1 MAFKKGESG
10 NPEGRP
16 KGTPNKTSI
25 EIKQTLNDILSGEIE
40 TLPERLNQLSD
51 KDRLD
56 IVIKLLPY
64 ILPKQKELEITNDIT
79 KMNLPDYMKK
89 DLINI
94 PIIHWVGN
102 NDDQHCKQQ

>member
-1 MAFKKGESG
+1 MARNQTTFKPGEG
-10 NPEGRP
+10 GRP
-16 KGTPNKTSI
+16 KGAQNKTGMQVK
-25 EIKQTLNDILSGEIE
+25 EILNEILSDEIE
-40 TLPERLNQLSD
+40 AMPERLNQLSD

-64 ILPKQKELEITNDIT
+64 ILPKQKEFEITNDIT

-94 PIIHWVGN
+94 PIIHWVKN
-102 NDDQHCKQQ
+102 YDESL

>member
-16 KGTPNKTSI
+16 KGTPNKTST
-25 EIKQTLNDILSGEIE
+25 EIKQTLNDILCGEIE
-40 TLPERLNQLSD
+40 AIPERLTQLSD

-79 KMNLPDYMKK
+79 QMNLPDYMKK
-89 DLINI
+89 DLNI
-94 PIIHWVGN
+94 PIIHWVKN
-102 NDDQHCKQQ
+102 YDDQH

>member
-1 MAFKKGESG
+1 MAFKKGISG

-16 KGTPNKTSI
+16 KGTPNKTST
-25 EIKQTLNDILSGEIE
+25 EIKQTLNDILCNEIE
-40 TLPERLNQLSD
+40 AIPERLNQLSD

-64 ILPKQKELEITNDIT
+64 ILPKQKEMEITNDIT
-79 KMNLPDYMKK
+79 KMNLPDYMKR

-94 PIIHWVGN
+94 PVIEWVKN
-102 NDDQHCKQQ
+102 YDDTH

>member
-16 KGTPNKTSI
+16 KGTPNKTST
-25 EIKQTLNDILSGEIE
+25 EIKQTLNDILCNEIE
-40 TLPERLNQLSD
+40 AIPERLTQLSD

-79 KMNLPDYMKK
+79 KMNLPDYMKR
-89 DLINI
+89 DLNI
-94 PIIHWVGN
+94 PVIEWVKN
-102 NDDQHCKQQ
+102 YDDDTH

>member
-1 MAFKKGESG
+1 MAFKKGVSG

-16 KGTPNKTSI
+16 KGTPNKTST
-25 EIKQTLNDILSGEIE
+25 EIKQTLNDILCNEIE
-40 TLPERLNQLSD
+40 AIPERLTQLSD

-79 KMNLPDYMKK
+79 KMNLPDYMKR
-89 DLINI
+89 DLNI
-94 PIIHWVGN
+94 PVIEWVKN
-102 NDDQHCKQQ
+102 YDDQH

>member
-1 MAFKKGESG
+1 MAFKKGISG

-16 KGTPNKTSI
+16 KGTPNKTST
-25 EIKQTLNDILSGEIE
+25 EIKQTLNDILCNEIE
-40 TLPERLNQLSD
+40 AIPERLTQLSD

-79 KMNLPDYMKK
+79 KMNLPDYIKR
-89 DLINI
+89 DLLNI
-94 PIIHWVGN
+94 PVIEWVKN
-102 NDDQHCKQQ
+102 YDESL

>member
-16 KGTPNKTSI
+16 KGTPNKTST
-25 EIKQTLNDILSGEIE
+25 EIKQTLNDILCNEIE
-40 TLPERLNQLSD
+40 AIPERLNQLSD

-79 KMNLPDYMKK
+79 KMNLPDYMKR
-89 DLINI
+89 DLNI
-94 PIIHWVGN
+94 PVIEWVKN
-102 NDDQHCKQQ
+102 YDDQH

>member
-16 KGTPNKTSI
+16 KGTPNKTST
-25 EIKQTLNDILSGEIE
+25 EIKQTLNDILCNEIE
-40 TLPERLNQLSD
+40 AIPERLTQLSD

-79 KMNLPDYMKK
+79 KMNLPDYMKR
-89 DLINI
+89 DLNI
-94 PIIHWVGN
+94 PVIEWVKN
-102 NDDQHCKQQ
+102 YNDTH

>member
-1 MAFKKGESG
+1 MAANNTTFKPGEG
-10 NPEGRP
+10 GRP
-16 KGTPNKTSI
+16 KGAQNKTGK
-25 EIKQTLNDILSGEIE
+25 EVKEILSKILSDEIE
-40 TLPERLNQLSD
+40 AMPERLTQLSD

-102 NDDQHCKQQ
+102 NDESL

>member
-16 KGTPNKTSI
+16 KGTPNKTST
-25 EIKQTLNDILSGEIE
+25 EIKQTLNDILCNEIE
-40 TLPERLNQLSD
+40 AIPERLTQLSD

-94 PIIHWVGN
+94 PIIHWVKN
-102 NDDQHCKQQ
+102 YDESL

>member
-1 MAFKKGESG
+1 MAFKKGISG

-16 KGTPNKTSI
+16 KGTPNKTST
-25 EIKQTLNDILSGEIE
+25 EIKQTLNDILCNEIE
-40 TLPERLNQLSD
+40 AIPERLTQLSD

-64 ILPKQKELEITNDIT
+64 ILHKQKELEITNDIT

-94 PIIHWVGN
+94 PIIHWVKN
-102 NDDQHCKQQ
+102 YDESL

>member
-1 MAFKKGESG
+1 MAANITSFTAGEG
-10 NPEGRP
+10 GRP
-16 KGTPNKTSI
+16 KGAQNKTSKQVK
-25 EIKQTLNDILSGEIE
+25 EILSDILSDEIE
-40 TLPERLNQLSD
+40 AMPERLNQLSD

-102 NDDQHCKQQ
+102 NDETE

>member
-10 NPEGRP
+10 NPQGRP
-16 KGTPNKTSI
+16 TGTPNKTSI

-79 KMNLPDYMKK
+79 KMNLPDYIKR
-89 DLINI
+89 DLLNI
-94 PIIHWVGN
+94 PVIEWVKN
-102 NDDQHCKQQ
+102 YDESL